1 MDDLQRL
8 EHDLKLLEKFPTKYL
23 TKAVKDGGAIIL
35 AETKRLAPKRS
46 RTMINAMVVQ
56 LERSRKT
63 GKRVVQITFSSKYN
77 SLLVKKSK
85 TGKRSYYPASQE
97 YGWIKRNGERVEGKH
112 FMRDAADTQ
121 ENAFKKKV
129 IDDMM
134 AKIEAKWRE

>member
-8 EHDLKLLEKFPTKYL
+8 EHDLKRLEKFPTRYL
-23 TKAVKDGGAIIL
+23 SSAVKKGGKIVLDEA
-35 AETKRLAPKRS
+35 KRLAPKKS
-46 RTMINAMVVQ
+46 GTMINAMVVR
-56 LERSRKT
+56 LERSAKP
-63 GKRVVQITFSSKYN
+63 GKKVVQITFGREYNDVLAKESKD
-77 SLLVKKSK
+77 
-85 TGKRSYYPASQE
+85 GKRSYYPASQE
-97 YGWIKRNGERVEGKH
+97 YGWITRSGRRIEGKH